1 MLTVTLPPGVGAE
14 PMVKPVSVTVTAV
27 LAASAVPPVIMTMD
41 VAPGAPD
48 TMEVPLVDREA
59 FGDAVEA
66 KKLEGYFKVTEEGL
80 APPAVGVKVKVAD
93 TAALPAT
100 RKSEAMMKVTDETE
114 PPIVPESTVS
124 DVVGSTL
131 VCTVR
136 EVFPAVGAPMVRP
149 KSATVTAVLAAS
161 AVPPVVMM
169 MDELPGASDTRV
181 APFADKEAFGVEVDA
196 KKPDG

>member
-1 MLTVTLPPGVGAE
+1 
-14 PMVKPVSVTVTAV
+14 
-27 LAASAVPPVIMTMD
+27 MD
-41 VAPGAPD
+41 AGP
-48 TMEVPLVDREA
+48 
-59 FGDAVEA
+59 
-66 KKLEGYFKVTEEGL
+66 

-100 RKSEAMMKVTDETE
+100 RKSEAMVKVTDETE

-131 VCTVR
+131 VCTVT
-136 EVFPAVGAPMVRP
+136 EVFPAVGAPIVRP

-169 MDELPGASDTRV
+169 MDVAPGTLDTRV
-181 APFADKEAFGVEVDA
+181 VPFADNEAFGVAVKA